1 MATSATPNGAEPVNT
16 LSASGSY
23 TGKVRHIK
31 IASGYGT
38 AIFYGDFVKL
48 VAAGTLEK
56 AAVTTSVVAGTVGI
70 FVGCSYTDPST
81 NQMTFNQQFPASTAA
96 SDIMAYVVDDPNVLF
111 TIQADGAPTNV
122 NDIYGK
128 NTLLVQTAP
137 DTSLKVSRVAL
148 DISELSTDAQNPIR
162 EIDYLGG
169 HEGDEKGTSFPVLV
183 CKFNYH
189 QHSSTTGS
197 A

>member
-1 MATSATPNGAEPVNT
+1 MATSATPMGAEPVDT
-16 LSASGSY
+16 LSASGSF

-81 NQMTFNQQFPASTAA
+81 SQLTFNQTFPASTAA
-96 SDIMAYVVDDPNVLF
+96 DDIMAYVVDDPKLVFQMQGDEAIAQTGLGNNVSAVSTAGST
-111 TIQADGAPTNV
+111 TIGRSKNALDGGSIATT
-122 NDIYGK
+122 
-128 NTLLVQTAP
+128 NTLPLRIVEFVDGPTSSVGDTYTDCLVTYLP
-137 DTSLKVSRVAL
+137 
-148 DISELSTDAQNPIR
+148 LSHAYETK
-162 EIDYLGG
+162 LG
-169 HEGDEKGTSFPVLV
+169 V
-183 CKFNYH
+183 
-189 QHSSTTGS
+189 
-197 A
+197 

>member
-23 TGKVRHIK
+23 NGKVRHIK

-56 AAVTTSVVAGTVGI
+56 AAVTTAVVAGTVGI

-81 NQMTFNQQFPASTAA
+81 SQLTFNQQFPASTAA
-96 SDIMAYVVDDPNVLF
+96 SDIMAYVVDDPKLVFKMQGDEAIAQTGLGNNISAVSTAGSTSIGRSKNAL
-111 TIQADGAPTNV
+111 DGGSIATT
-122 NDIYGK
+122 
-128 NTLLVQTAP
+128 NTLPLRVLEFVEGPNSTVGDAYTDCLVTYLP
-137 DTSLKVSRVAL
+137 
-148 DISELSTDAQNPIR
+148 LSHAYETK
-162 EIDYLGG
+162 LG
-169 HEGDEKGTSFPVLV
+169 V
-183 CKFNYH
+183 
-189 QHSSTTGS
+189 
-197 A
+197 

>member
-23 TGKVRHIK
+23 SGKVRHIK
-31 IASGYGT
+31 IASGYAT

-81 NQMTFNQQFPASTAA
+81 SQLTFNQQFPASTAA
-96 SDIMAYVVDDPNVLF
+96 SDIMAYVVDDPKLVFKMQGDEAIAQTGLGNNISAVSTAGSTAIGRSKNAL
-111 TIQADGAPTNV
+111 DGGSVATT
-122 NDIYGK
+122 
-128 NTLLVQTAP
+128 NTLPLRVLEFVEGPNSTVGDAFTDCLVTYLP
-137 DTSLKVSRVAL
+137 
-148 DISELSTDAQNPIR
+148 LSHAYETK
-162 EIDYLGG
+162 LG
-169 HEGDEKGTSFPVLV
+169 V
-183 CKFNYH
+183 
-189 QHSSTTGS
+189 
-197 A
+197 

>member
-23 TGKVRHIK
+23 SGKVRHIK
-31 IASGYGT
+31 IASGYAT

-81 NQMTFNQQFPASTAA
+81 SQMTFNQQFPASTAA
-96 SDIMAYVVDDPNVLF
+96 SDIMAYVVDDPKLVFKMQGDEAIAQTGLGNNISAVNTAGSTSIGRSKNAL
-111 TIQADGAPTNV
+111 DGGSIATT
-122 NDIYGK
+122 
-128 NTLLVQTAP
+128 NTLPLRVLEFVEGPNSTVGDAFTDCLVTYLP
-137 DTSLKVSRVAL
+137 
-148 DISELSTDAQNPIR
+148 LSHAYETK
-162 EIDYLGG
+162 LG
-169 HEGDEKGTSFPVLV
+169 V
-183 CKFNYH
+183 
-189 QHSSTTGS
+189 
-197 A
+197 

>member
-31 IASGYGT
+31 IASGYATG
-38 AIFYGDFVKL
+38 IFYGDFVKL

-81 NQMTFNQQFPASTAA
+81 SQLTFNQQFPASTAA
-96 SDIMAYVVDDPNVLF
+96 SDIMAYVVDDPKLVFKMQGDEAIAQTGLGNNISAVNTAGST
-111 TIQADGAPTNV
+111 TIGRSKNALDGGSIATT
-122 NDIYGK
+122 
-128 NTLLVQTAP
+128 NTLPLRVLEFVEGPNSTVGDAFTDCLVTYLP
-137 DTSLKVSRVAL
+137 
-148 DISELSTDAQNPIR
+148 LSHAYETK
-162 EIDYLGG
+162 LG
-169 HEGDEKGTSFPVLV
+169 V
-183 CKFNYH
+183 
-189 QHSSTTGS
+189 
-197 A
+197 

>member
-23 TGKVRHIK
+23 SGKVRHIK
-31 IASGYGT
+31 IASGYAT

-81 NQMTFNQQFPASTAA
+81 SQLTFNQQFPASTAA
-96 SDIMAYVVDDPNVLF
+96 SDIMAYVVDDPKLVF
-111 TIQADGAPTNV
+111 KMQADEAIAQTGLGNNV
-122 NDIYGK
+122 SAVSTAGSTSIGRSKNALDGGSIATT
-128 NTLLVQTAP
+128 NTLPLRVLEFVEGPNSTVGDAFTDCLVTYLP
-137 DTSLKVSRVAL
+137 
-148 DISELSTDAQNPIR
+148 LSHAYETK
-162 EIDYLGG
+162 LG
-169 HEGDEKGTSFPVLV
+169 V
-183 CKFNYH
+183 
-189 QHSSTTGS
+189 
-197 A
+197 

>member
-23 TGKVRHIK
+23 SGKVRHIK

-48 VAAGTLEK
+48 VAAGTVEK

-81 NQMTFNQQFPASTAA
+81 SQLTFNQQFPASTAA
-96 SDIMAYVVDDPNVLF
+96 SDIMAYVVDDPKLVFKMQGDEAIAQTGLGNNISAVNTAGSTSIGRSKNAL
-111 TIQADGAPTNV
+111 DGGSIATT
-122 NDIYGK
+122 
-128 NTLLVQTAP
+128 NTLPLRVLEFVEGPNSTVGDAFTDCLVTYLP
-137 DTSLKVSRVAL
+137 
-148 DISELSTDAQNPIR
+148 LSHAYETK
-162 EIDYLGG
+162 LG
-169 HEGDEKGTSFPVLV
+169 V
-183 CKFNYH
+183 
-189 QHSSTTGS
+189 
-197 A
+197 

>member
-31 IASGYGT
+31 IASGYST

-48 VAAGTLEK
+48 VAAGTAEK

-81 NQMTFNQQFPASTAA
+81 SQLTFNQQFPASTAA
-96 SDIMAYVVDDPNVLF
+96 SDIMAYVVDDPKLVFKMQGDEAIAQTGLGNNISAVSTAGSTAIGRSKNAL
-111 TIQADGAPTNV
+111 DGGSIATT
-122 NDIYGK
+122 
-128 NTLLVQTAP
+128 NTLPLRVLEFVEGPNSTVGDAFTDCLVTYLP
-137 DTSLKVSRVAL
+137 
-148 DISELSTDAQNPIR
+148 LSHAYETK
-162 EIDYLGG
+162 LG
-169 HEGDEKGTSFPVLV
+169 V
-183 CKFNYH
+183 
-189 QHSSTTGS
+189 
-197 A
+197 

>member
-31 IASGYGT
+31 IASGYAT

-81 NQMTFNQQFPASTAA
+81 NQLTFNQQFPASTAA
-96 SDIMAYVVDDPNVLF
+96 SDIMAYVVDDPKLVF
-111 TIQADGAPTNV
+111 KMQADEAIAQTGLGNNV
-122 NDIYGK
+122 SAVSTAGSTTIGRSKNALDGGSVATT
-128 NTLLVQTAP
+128 NTLPLRVLEFVEGPNSTVGDAFTDCLVTYLP
-137 DTSLKVSRVAL
+137 
-148 DISELSTDAQNPIR
+148 LSHAYETK
-162 EIDYLGG
+162 LG
-169 HEGDEKGTSFPVLV
+169 V
-183 CKFNYH
+183 
-189 QHSSTTGS
+189 
-197 A
+197 